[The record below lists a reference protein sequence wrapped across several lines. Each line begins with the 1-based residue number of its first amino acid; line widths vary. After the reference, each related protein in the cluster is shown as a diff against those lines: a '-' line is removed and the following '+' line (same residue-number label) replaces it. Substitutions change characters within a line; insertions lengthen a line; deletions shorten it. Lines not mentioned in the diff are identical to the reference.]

1 MHLKNIG
8 VLMAWLAVLDE
19 VTLKVLQL
27 NKWRWVE

>member
-1 MHLKNIG
+1 MRLKNIG

-27 NKWRWVE
+27 NK